1 MPAIVKDIKSAWEN
15 QGDAMSKAESRSE
28 RERRLARALRD
39 NVKRRKEQGRKRQAS
54 EVKEAAEGVK
64 KPHQ

>member
-1 MPAIVKDIKSAWEN
+1 MPAIVKDIKSAWN
-15 QGDAMSKAESRSE
+15 DQVMQKSKAESRSE

-39 NVKRRKEQGRKRQAS
+39 NIKRRKEQGRKRQAS